1 MMRCPF
7 CKEDDDRV
15 LDSRIA
21 ENGCAIR
28 RRRECNNCG
37 RRYTTYERM
46 ERFPLRV
53 VKRDGKREPYQR
65 EKLVSGFERACH
77 KLPIPS
83 EELEEAIGGVE
94 REIFNNY
101 ETEVPSLVIGEMVM
115 NALERLNN
123 VAYIR
128 FASVYREFRSAEDF
142 IREAK
147 KMVDEEKKG
156 GER

>member
-1 MMRCPF
+1 MRCPF

-15 LDSRIA
+15 LDSRTA
-21 ENGCAIR
+21 ENGSAIR
-28 RRRECNNCG
+28 RRRECNRCK
-37 RRYTTYERM
+37 RRYTTYERV

-53 VKRDGKREPYQR
+53 IKRDGRRESYQR

-83 EELEEAIGGVE
+83 ERLEEAISTVE
-94 REIFNNY
+94 REIFDNY
-101 ETEVPSLVIGEMVM
+101 NMEVPSSVIGEMVM
-115 NALERLNN
+115 NILKELNN

-147 KMVDEEKKG
+147 RMVDTGEKG